1 MFQLAARTSRLVARS
16 YSTAAPVAPVA
27 PKKVGAFRG
36 GFVGFLLGVSVT
48 GAASYYYFLDEYTKA
63 NNALLVDLF
72 SLKETVENL
81 ESHVKSLEEKK

>member
-1 MFQLAARTSRLVARS
+1 MSPLAAASRSAARA
-16 YSTAAPVAPVA
+16 YSTVAPAA

-48 GAASYYYFLDEYTKA
+48 GASSYYYLLDQYTKA
-63 NNALLVDLF
+63 NNALMIDLF

-81 ESHVKSLEEKK
+81 ESHVKSLEAKK

>member
-1 MFQLAARTSRLVARS
+1 MFQLATQTSRQALRSAVRS
-16 YSTAAPVAPVA
+16 YSTVTAA

-36 GFVGFLLGVSVT
+36 GLVGFLLGVTVT
-48 GAASYYYFLDEYTKA
+48 GGASYYYLLDEYTKA

-81 ESHVKSLEEKK
+81 ETHVKKLESQK